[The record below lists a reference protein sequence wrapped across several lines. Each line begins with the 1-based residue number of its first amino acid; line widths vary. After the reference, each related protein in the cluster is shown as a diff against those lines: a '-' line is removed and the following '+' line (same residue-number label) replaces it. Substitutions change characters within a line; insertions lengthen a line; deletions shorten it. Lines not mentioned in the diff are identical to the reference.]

1 MAHFFTVAH
10 LAAAHLSDVPA
21 YVSDLVVLQGPAAA
35 AESVPVTHSAE
46 QAKVHAVIIQK
57 SPNLKVFKFTLGRHK
72 YKADGTPVCNKTA

>member
-46 QAKVHAVIIQK
+46 QAKVHVVIIQK
-57 SPNLKVFKFTLGRHK
+57 SPKVFKFALGRHK
-72 YKADGTPVCNKTA
+72 YKEDGVQQDSLR